1 MVTTFGE
8 RWQVRAAGAPEAQIT
23 VGVRPESL
31 ALERGANA
39 GEAWNPLTGT
49 VVEAAYLGAVVRYQ
63 VQVADGVSVIAEI
76 HNPDFAAIRAVGD
89 RVTLW
94 FGASRA
100 VLLPNQASEA

>member
-1 MVTTFGE
+1 MPPL
-8 RWQVRAAGAPEAQIT
+8 VRII
-23 VGVRPESL
+23 R
-31 ALERGANA
+31 ALRSIRGANA
-39 GEAWNPLTGT
+39 DEAWNSLTGT

-63 VQVADGVSVIAEI
+63 VQIGDGPSVTADV

-100 VLLPNQASEA
+100 VLLPDQTSGA